1 MKLREKKA
9 PSNHKEEE
17 KLRLILTE
25 KETSPQVIVKLWT
38 EVFPTIVI
46 WSDEEIEQQLVE
58 VYDFNEKETNI
69 LLDKYKTQ
77 IKRKVSPFKE
87 MTSLPNLEKVDPV
100 LHPVINSSWQSYL
113 FLKKSKQALNHSEIQ
128 RYLDSKSKMDF
139 EKSKDEKDLIE
150 KKMLEMEKLMVKRIR
165 SFLVEE
171 EAA

>member
-1 MKLREKKA
+1 MKLREQ
-9 PSNHKEEE
+9 SEED

-25 KETSPQVIVKLWT
+25 TETSPPEIIKLWT

-87 MTSLPNLEKVDPV
+87 MTSLPNLEKIDPV

-150 KKMLEMEKLMVKRIR
+150 KKILEMEKLMVKRIR

>member
-1 MKLREKKA
+1 MKLREQ
-9 PSNHKEEE
+9 SEED

-25 KETSPQVIVKLWT
+25 TETSPPEIIKLWT

-87 MTSLPNLEKVDPV
+87 MTSLPDLEKIDPV

-150 KKMLEMEKLMVKRIR
+150 KKILEMEKLMVKRIR